1 MHGLPFEY
9 AVRNMTRNPVRLLL
23 SAGGCGLVVLLVMAA
38 GGFVS
43 GMQRSLRTS
52 GSPNNV
58 MLIGAGSEESVER
71 SEIPMRT
78 TGIAATGIRGVERI
92 AGVDAVS
99 PEVHL
104 AIPVL

>member
-43 GMQRSLRTS
+43 GM
-52 GSPNNV
+52 
-58 MLIGAGSEESVER
+58 
-71 SEIPMRT
+71 
-78 TGIAATGIRGVERI
+78 
-92 AGVDAVS
+92 
-99 PEVHL
+99 
-104 AIPVL
+104 